1 MIVRVASA
9 GATLRLGGL
18 LAGLLAGRGSLP
30 PLLLEGS
37 LGAGKTTLVRGL
49 VAGLPNASAAEV
61 SSPSFNIVNF
71 YPTRPEVAHFDLYRL
86 EGRPPPEALFEAL
99 DRPDLWVIVE
109 WAGHLDRRHWPEDAL
124 LVSLK
129 PEPKPAAET
138 RSIELAAAGPRAASI
153 LEEIESAL
161 PGLLKSLES
170 EGVSIR

>member
-30 PLLLEGS
+30 PLLLEGP

-99 DRPDLWVIVE
+99 DRPGLWVIVE
-109 WAGHLDRRHWPEDAL
+109 WAGHLARRHWPEDAL

-129 PEPKPAAET
+129 PEPAAET
-138 RSIELAAAGPRAASI
+138 RSIELAAAGARSASI

-161 PGLLKSLES
+161 PGLLESLES